1 MSKSKKMTGA
11 AVVAPSL
18 PENKLPDSGKVWIT
32 LFSDNKLHEVSAQL
46 AKTLINKNV
55 AKLKEK

>member
-1 MSKSKKMTGA
+1 MNKSKKITGA
-11 AVVAPSL
+11 AVVAAPIS
-18 PENKLPDSGKVWIT
+18 PEKEMPDSGKVWIA

-55 AKLKEK
+55 AKLK